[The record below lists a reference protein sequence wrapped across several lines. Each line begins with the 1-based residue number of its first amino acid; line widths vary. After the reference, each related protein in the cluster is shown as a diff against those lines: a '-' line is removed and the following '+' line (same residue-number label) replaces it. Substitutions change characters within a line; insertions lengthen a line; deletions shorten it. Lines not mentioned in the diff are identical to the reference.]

1 MKNIIAKLFW
11 QSPFE
16 ALHRHMLKVKE
27 CTDMLK
33 PLIEA
38 FILGDRTLIEERVER
53 ISKLEHEADIIKNEI
68 REHLP
73 HHVFMPVDRSDI
85 LRFLREEDSI
95 ADSVEDVAR
104 LIEMRK
110 TYVPQDLKE
119 ELMELVN
126 KVGETVKALEN
137 VTSEIKVLSQ
147 SSFSRSE
154 EEKISSLIK
163 DVDKKEFEADLL
175 QQKAAK
181 KLFSLEDKMDPT
193 SVLLLMRI
201 MGEVGS
207 VADHAQNTGDRLRC
221 IIAR

>member
-1 MKNIIAKLFW
+1 
-11 QSPFE
+11 
-16 ALHRHMLKVKE
+16 MLKVKE

>member
-1 MKNIIAKLFW
+1 MKNIIARLFW

-73 HHVFMPVDRSDI
+73 HHIFMPVDRSDI

-110 TYVPQDLKE
+110 TSVPQDLKE

>member
-73 HHVFMPVDRSDI
+73 HHIFMPVDRSDI

-110 TYVPQDLKE
+110 TSVPQDLKE

>member
-1 MKNIIAKLFW
+1 MKNIIARLFW

-110 TYVPQDLKE
+110 TSVPQDLKE
-119 ELMELVN
+119 ELMQLVD

-201 MGEVGS
+201 MGEIGS
-207 VADHAQNTGDRLRC
+207 VADYAQNTGDRLRC

>member
-1 MKNIIAKLFW
+1 
-11 QSPFE
+11 
-16 ALHRHMLKVKE
+16 
-27 CTDMLK
+27 
-33 PLIEA
+33 
-38 FILGDRTLIEERVER
+38 
-53 ISKLEHEADIIKNEI
+53 
-68 REHLP
+68 
-73 HHVFMPVDRSDI
+73 
-85 LRFLREEDSI
+85 
-95 ADSVEDVAR
+95 
-104 LIEMRK
+104 
-110 TYVPQDLKE
+110 
-119 ELMELVN
+119 MELVN

-163 DVDKKEFEADLL
+163 DVDKKEFEVDLL

>member
-1 MKNIIAKLFW
+1 LKNIIAKLFW

-27 CTDMLK
+27 CADMLK

-73 HHVFMPVDRSDI
+73 HHIFMPVDRSDI

-95 ADSVEDVAR
+95 ADSVEDVAK

-119 ELMELVN
+119 ELIGLVN
-126 KVGETVKALEN
+126 KVGETVKALEI

-147 SSFSRSE
+147 SSFSR
-154 EEKISSLIK
+154 
-163 DVDKKEFEADLL
+163 
-175 QQKAAK
+175 
-181 KLFSLEDKMDPT
+181 PT

>member
-1 MKNIIAKLFW
+1 MKNIIARLFW

-85 LRFLREEDSI
+85 LRFLREEDAI

-110 TYVPQDLKE
+110 TSVPQDLKE

>member
-1 MKNIIAKLFW
+1 LKNIIAKLFW

>member
-1 MKNIIAKLFW
+1 LKNIIARLFW

-73 HHVFMPVDRSDI
+73 HHIFMPVDRSDI

-110 TYVPQDLKE
+110 TSVPQDLKE

>member
-1 MKNIIAKLFW
+1 
-11 QSPFE
+11 
-16 ALHRHMLKVKE
+16 MLKVKE

-85 LRFLREEDSI
+85 LRFLREEDAI

-110 TYVPQDLKE
+110 TSVPQDLKE

>member
-1 MKNIIAKLFW
+1 MKNIIARLFW

-119 ELMELVN
+119 ELMQLVD

>member
-1 MKNIIAKLFW
+1 MKNIIARLFW

-110 TYVPQDLKE
+110 TSVPQDLKE

>member
-1 MKNIIAKLFW
+1 LKNIIARLFW

>member
-1 MKNIIAKLFW
+1 LKNIIARLFW

-110 TYVPQDLKE
+110 TSVPQDLKE

-201 MGEVGS
+201 MGEIGS

>member
-1 MKNIIAKLFW
+1 MKNIIARLFW

>member
-1 MKNIIAKLFW
+1 LKNIIARLFW

-73 HHVFMPVDRSDI
+73 HHIFMPVDRSDI

-110 TYVPQDLKE
+110 TSVPQDLKE

-201 MGEVGS
+201 MGEIGS